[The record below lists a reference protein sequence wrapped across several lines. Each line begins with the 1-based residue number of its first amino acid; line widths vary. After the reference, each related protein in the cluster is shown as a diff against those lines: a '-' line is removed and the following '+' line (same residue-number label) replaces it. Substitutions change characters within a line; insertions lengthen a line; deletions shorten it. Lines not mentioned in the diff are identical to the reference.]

1 MPRKK
6 KINFKLSPDW
16 MFSEPLDFEYNKYT
30 LLSYLQKCE
39 ENFENFRIYP
49 DFVELSLH
57 LANVQSLFKEKTL
70 LYTKKRFESCD
81 DEILMK
87 ELIPHRIPKL
97 SNDEDSELEK
107 TLMFSSNKLMDAF
120 NIGKSIWSIVY
131 ESTTVN
137 LKKNKKNLNLGV
149 GYVYIGFKSSKTVY
163 IWEYSIKKVRGNSGE
178 AKLYFNLIWEGDP
191 QGLTMNS
198 IISEHTSWVDNHKQL
213 PVFEIHSNENFP
225 FDATLVPMIKR
236 KLLAYILQVVPKNQ
250 WEEFESLKKL
260 S

>member
-1 MPRKK
+1 MLRKK
-6 KINFKLSPDW
+6 KILFKLSPDW

-30 LLSYLQKCE
+30 LLSYIQKCE
-39 ENFENFRIYP
+39 ANFEDFKIYP

-70 LYTKKRFESCD
+70 LYTKKKFESCD

-87 ELIPHRIPKL
+87 ELIPHKIPKL
-97 SNDEDSELEK
+97 SIDEDSELEK
-107 TLMFSSNKLMDAF
+107 TLMFSSDKLMDAF

-131 ESTTVN
+131 ESTIVN
-137 LKKNKKNLNLGV
+137 LKKNKKNLNLGI
-149 GYVYIGFKSSKTVY
+149 GYVYLGLKSTKTVY
-163 IWEYSIKKVRGNSGE
+163 IWEYSIKKIRGSRGD
-178 AKLYFNLIWEGDP
+178 AKLYFNLIWEDNP

-198 IISEHTSWVDNHKQL
+198 IILQHTSWVETYKQL
-213 PVFEIHSNENFP
+213 PVFEIHSNETFP

-236 KLLAYILQVVPKNQ
+236 KLLANILQIVPKNQ
-250 WEEFESLKKL
+250 WEDFESLKKL